1 MCLIPPDDVRC
12 IFVIKYVWYRKYTF
26 IQQYNKKVIMI
37 YRVAFQLMQFEM
49 YSWAQRLVER
59 YVTFVLENV
68 AWDVNIRS
76 SKTF

>member
-1 MCLIPPDDVRC
+1 
-12 IFVIKYVWYRKYTF
+12 
-26 IQQYNKKVIMI
+26 MI

-76 SKTF
+76 SKPF